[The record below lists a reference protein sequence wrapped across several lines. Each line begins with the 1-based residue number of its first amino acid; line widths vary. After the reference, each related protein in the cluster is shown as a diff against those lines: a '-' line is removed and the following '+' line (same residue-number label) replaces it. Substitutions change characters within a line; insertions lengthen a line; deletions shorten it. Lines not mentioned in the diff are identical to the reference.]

1 MARDDEKHMAR
12 ALELAARGR
21 GRTSPNPMVGCV
33 IVRDGV
39 VLGEGWHERAGEP
52 HAEVNA
58 VRACPGG
65 DIAGATVYVTLE
77 PCAHEGKTPP
87 CAPFLAALRP
97 ARVVAAMR
105 DPNPLVAGRGLAL
118 LREAGIAVEAG
129 LLEAEARRLNEMFLT
144 FITTGLPF
152 VVAKCAMTLDGKIA
166 TADGDSRWISN
177 EESRAWVHRLRDKV
191 DAVMVGAGTVS
202 RDNPQLTTRLPEG
215 GRDAAR
221 IVVDCLLD
229 IPEEAQILDLK
240 SAAPTLVATS
250 EETPGAKVKRLA
262 DRGVEVLRIPPDED
276 GIDLRQLLKILG
288 KRGFQSL
295 LLEGGSRLNGAM
307 WRHRLIDRVMV
318 CIAPKLLG
326 GGDGLS
332 LFSGRGVQTMAEA
345 VFLEDVRVAP
355 FGDNVLI
362 EGDVPCLPD

>member
-1 MARDDEKHMAR
+1 MDGEERFMER
-12 ALELAARGR
+12 ALELARKGE
-21 GRTSPNPMVGCV
+21 GRTAPNPPVGA
-33 IVRDGV
+33 V
-39 VLGEGWHERAGEP
+39 VVRAGEIVGAGFHPRAGLP
-52 HAEVNA
+52 HAEIYA
-58 VRACPGG
+58 LRDAGSQA
-65 DIAGATVYVTLE
+65 AGADLYVTLE
-77 PCAHEGKTPP
+77 PCSHPGKTMA
-87 CAPFLAALRP
+87 CTDAILRAAVS
-97 ARVVAAMR
+97 RVVVGCR
-105 DPNPLVAGRGLAL
+105 DPNPRVNGHGLAT
-118 LREAGIAVEAG
+118 
-129 LLEAEARRLNEMFLT
+129 LEKNGVTTLYGVLEKECRRLIAPFAKH
-144 FITTGLPF
+144 IVTGLPY
-152 VVAKCAMTLDGKIA
+152 VMLKAAMTLDGKIA

-332 LFSGRGVQTMAEA
+332 LFSGGGVQTMAEA